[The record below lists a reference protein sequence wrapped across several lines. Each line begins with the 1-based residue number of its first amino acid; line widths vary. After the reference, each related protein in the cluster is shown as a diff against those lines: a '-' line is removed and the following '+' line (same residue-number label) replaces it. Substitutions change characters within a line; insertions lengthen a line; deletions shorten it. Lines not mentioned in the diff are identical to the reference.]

1 LCCCRGLVHHC
12 RSPLN
17 ITFNFELSMIS
28 PANALLIAAAA
39 LVILA
44 VVFWPRFGMI
54 ARWRRIHLTS
64 RRVLIEDALKHL
76 CDFEYRRIACTRQS
90 IAGALAMGE
99 DQAAKVLDRLVAMG
113 LIHARDEAY
122 VLSDEGRSYAL
133 RVIRMHRLWERYLAD
148 ETGVGEMEWHEKAE
162 RQEHVLTPDQADAL
176 AAQMGDPRYDPHGDP
191 IPTAAGDLPKK
202 RGVPLSQLRPGDVA
216 EIVHV
221 EDEPPTVY
229 AQLVA
234 QNLHPGLVVRVLEST
249 REKIRF
255 EAEGG
260 ENLLAPVVAAN
271 VTVVPLVEERRIE
284 GPHDTLDA
292 LRMGESA
299 RVVGLSRRCR
309 GQQRRRLLDL
319 GLVPGTLVR
328 VELTSAAGD
337 PTAYTIRGATIA
349 LRRVHAGLIQIRKE
363 ERN

>member
-1 LCCCRGLVHHC
+1 MTD
-12 RSPLN
+12 P
-17 ITFNFELSMIS
+17 I
-28 PANALLIAAAA
+28 NALIFAGVVAVLFAA
-39 LVILA
+39 LL
-44 VVFWPRFGMI
+44 WPRFGVL
-54 ARWRRIHLTS
+54 ARWRRMRLSS

-76 CDFEYRRIACTRQS
+76 YDFEYRKIACTRQS
-90 IAGALAMGE
+90 IAGALAAGE
-99 DQAAKVLDRLVAMG
+99 DEATRVLDRLVTMG
-113 LIHARDEAY
+113 LVLARDEAF

-148 ETGVGEMEWHEKAE
+148 ETGLRETEWHEEAE
-162 RQEHVLTPDQADAL
+162 LQEHVLTANQADAL

-191 IPTAAGDLPKK
+191 IPTAAGDLPNRK
-202 RGVPLSQLRPGDVA
+202 GVPLSQLRPGDVA

-234 QNLHPGLVVRVLEST
+234 QNLHPGLVVRVLENT
-249 REKIRF
+249 REKVRF

-271 VTVVPLVEERRIE
+271 VTVVPLVDKRRIE
-284 GPHDTLDA
+284 GPHETLDA
-292 LRMGESA
+292 LRIGESA

-319 GLVPGTLVR
+319 GLVPGTIVR
-328 VELTSAAGD
+328 AELSSAAGD
-337 PTAYTIRGATIA
+337 PTAYAIRGATIA
-349 LRRVHAGLIQIRKE
+349 LRRSHAGLIHIRKE